1 MKTIVPRRFVLE
13 AIDQTTECV
22 TSDVSFEVS
31 DVRELYRM
39 IGINAAEFA
48 AGAVQD
54 LQARDVV
61 QLKSRFEIAF
71 EPEAGAVRLRYWN
84 PIDGLPYKTHTGREL
99 ALMFDGSKPLT
110 YFTGQYP
117 PASDVEEIPDR
128 LFDPYVEQGRF
139 AKREYVMLA
148 GYSGPALRRAGLRT
162 RIVMYAL
169 PHQEWRINAMTLLMD
184 SAAKCGWSEGFERI
198 QGSLLGYEDWQ
209 NDIFI
214 EKIYPPHPREAVSLE
229 RRHPVRPP
237 S

>member
-13 AIDQTTECV
+13 AIDQRTECV

-31 DVRELYRM
+31 DVAELCRM
-39 IGINAAEFA
+39 VGVTAAEFA
-48 AGAVQD
+48 AGAAHD

-61 QLKSRFEIAF
+61 QLKSRFKVAF
-71 EPEAGAVRLRYWN
+71 EPEAGAVRLRHWH
-84 PIDGLPYKTHTGREL
+84 PLDGLPYKIHTGREL
-99 ALMFDGSKPLT
+99 TLMLEGSKPLAC
-110 YFTGQYP
+110 FSGQYP

-139 AKREYVMLA
+139 VRREYVMLA
-148 GYSGPALRRAGLRT
+148 GYCGPALQRAGLRM

-169 PHQEWRINAMTLLMD
+169 PHQEWRIDAMILLMD
-184 SAAKCGWSEGFERI
+184 SAAKCGWSEGFERV

-214 EKIYPPHPREAVSLE
+214 EKIY
-229 RRHPVRPP
+229 RPAHEGR
-237 S
+237 

>member
-1 MKTIVPRRFVLE
+1 MKTIVPRGFVLE

-31 DVRELYRM
+31 DIAEFYRM

-71 EPEAGAVRLRYWN
+71 EPEAGAVRLRHWH
-84 PIDGLPYKTHTGREL
+84 PLDGLPYKVHTGREL
-99 ALMFDGSKPLT
+99 ALMLDGSKPLAC
-110 YFTGQYP
+110 FSGQYP

-214 EKIYPPHPREAVSLE
+214 EKIY
-229 RRHPVRPP
+229 RPTHEKP
-237 S
+237 

>member
-1 MKTIVPRRFVLE
+1 ML
-13 AIDQTTECV
+13 
-22 TSDVSFEVS
+22 
-31 DVRELYRM
+31 
-39 IGINAAEFA
+39 
-48 AGAVQD
+48 
-54 LQARDVV
+54 
-61 QLKSRFEIAF
+61 
-71 EPEAGAVRLRYWN
+71 
-84 PIDGLPYKTHTGREL
+84 
-99 ALMFDGSKPLT
+99 DGSKPLAC
-110 YFTGQYP
+110 FSGQYP

-214 EKIYPPHPREAVSLE
+214 EKIY
-229 RRHPVRPP
+229 RPTHEKP
-237 S
+237 